1 MSDEPCELLE
11 WETRIFGVAVSRV
24 RGDTLT
30 PERAAEIDRWCTAKM
45 VGVLFFAARSDD
57 PQTIRCAEEGGYRL
71 VEVRMTFEKRPLD
84 PQLSSDVRTFIPAD
98 LPALQRMARSSY
110 TDSRFYCDPRFSRE
124 QCDQR
129 YVEWTTTACVQAPQR
144 VFVAVSDD
152 QPIGYVTCEIDGAPG
167 WGRIGLIA
175 VDEASRGRGTGRKL
189 VEAALAWAAR
199 QNLAGM
205 SVVTQGRNV
214 VAQRLYQRS
223 GFVTRSLGLYYHK
236 WYV

>member
-11 WETRIFGVAVSRV
+11 WESRIFGLAVARV
-24 RGDTLT
+24 RVDALT
-30 PERAAEIDRWCTAKM
+30 AQRAGEIDRWCAAKM
-45 VGVLFFAARSDD
+45 ICVLFFCARTDD

-84 PQLSSDVRTFIPAD
+84 AGLSSDVRTFVPGD

-124 QCDQR
+124 KCDQR
-129 YVEWTTTACVQAPQR
+129 YVEWTTAACGQAPER
-144 VFVAVSDD
+144 VFVAVNQDL
-152 QPIGYVTCEIDGAPG
+152 PIGYVTCEIDGVSG
-167 WGRIGLIA
+167 WARIGLIA
-175 VDEASRGRGTGRKL
+175 VEEASRCQGTGRKL
-189 VEAALAWAAR
+189 VEAASAWAAR

-205 SVVTQGRNV
+205 SVITQGRNV
-214 VAQRLYQRS
+214 AAQRLYQRC